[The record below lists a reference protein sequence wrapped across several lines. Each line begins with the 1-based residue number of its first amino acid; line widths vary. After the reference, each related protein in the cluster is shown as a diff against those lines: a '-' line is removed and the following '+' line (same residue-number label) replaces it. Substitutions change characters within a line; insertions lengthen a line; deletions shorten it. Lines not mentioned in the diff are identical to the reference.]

1 MKIAVLPRYLNL
13 KKENYDFNLKHYV
26 NHDYILMA
34 QKMGVGLCAIMSPY
48 ECEDYA
54 SFCDGLIIP
63 GSYNKVNP
71 VYYGG
76 KPMNPPPECDEFA
89 LDIKVIDAF
98 AKANKPIFGI
108 CAGHQAINIYFGGTK
123 GSITEDGTKPHS
135 NTTHCINIKP
145 GSFVYDAFKSER
157 AEINS
162 FHVMHINNIG
172 KDLTVTAKSDDGII
186 EAIENKERRIF
197 GVQWHPEL
205 CFKKENSP
213 EMKLFENFVK
223 MLRK

>member
-1 MKIAVLPRYLNL
+1 MKLAVLPRYLDL

-34 QKMGVGLCAIMSPY
+34 QQMGVGLCAIMSPN

-63 GSYNKVNP
+63 GSNNRVNP

-76 KPMNPPPECDEFA
+76 EPMNPPPDYDVFA

-98 AKANKPIFGI
+98 AKAGKPIFGI
-108 CAGHQAINIYFGGTK
+108 CAGHQAINIYFGGTI
-123 GSITEDGTKPHS
+123 GCITEDGTKPHS
-135 NTTHCINIKP
+135 NTSHFIKIKQD
-145 GSFVYDAFKSER
+145 SFVYDAFKSER

-162 FHVMHINNIG
+162 YHVRHIKKIG
-172 KDLTVTAKSDDGII
+172 KDLDVVAKSDDGII
-186 EAIENKERRIF
+186 EAVENKERRIF
-197 GVQWHPEL
+197 GVQWHPER
-205 CFKKENSP
+205 CFKKEESP
-213 EMKLFENFVK
+213 EKKLFENFIK
-223 MLRK
+223 TLRK